1 VSERTNEPAGEATGE
16 ATIERATHDLDAVVR
31 QALAWRAAGRKV
43 ALATVARTWGSSPR
57 PAGSKLAVNDAA
69 EFVGSVSG
77 GCIEGAVIQEALE
90 VMAAG
95 ASRMLEF
102 GVSDETA
109 WEVGLACG
117 GRVEVFVEAV
127 APDRGGGVARGV
139 LEALLEARGA
149 HREVVLVTPLDGS
162 AHALVPIAPVE
173 GELAAA
179 VAQVARRDQAE
190 VVDIAGGPRL
200 LEPQLAPLRLIIVGA
215 VHVAQPLAEMAGLA
229 GFAVTIVDPRRAFAT
244 AARFPAQALVVRW
257 PDIAITELAPDA
269 RTAVVTLTHD
279 PKLDDPGLVAALA
292 SPAFYVGCLGSTK
305 THAARRT
312 RLGDAGLAAATLD
325 RLRGP
330 VGLRIGARTPPEI
343 AVSILAEI
351 VAALRGAA

>member
-1 VSERTNEPAGEATGE
+1 MV
-16 ATIERATHDLDAVVR
+16 H
-31 QALAWRAAGRKV
+31 QALAWRDAGRKV

-90 VMAAG
+90 VMATG
-95 ASRMLEF
+95 ASRVLEF

-117 GRVEVFVEAV
+117 GKVEVFVEAV
-127 APDRGGGVARGV
+127 APEVGRGITRGV
-139 LEALLEARGA
+139 LEELIEARHGK
-149 HREVVLVTPLDGS
+149 RPVVLVTPLDGS
-162 AHALVPIAPVE
+162 AHRLVPVAP
-173 GELAAA
+173 GESGDPVLADA

-190 VVDIAGGPRL
+190 VVDAAGGVFL
-200 LEPQLAPLRLIIVGA
+200 LEPHPAPLRLLIVGA
-215 VHVAQPLAEMAGLA
+215 VHVAQPLAQMAALA

-244 AARFPAQALVVRW
+244 AARFPGQALVVGW
-257 PDIAITELAPDA
+257 PDVAIAELLPDA

-279 PKLDDPGLVAALA
+279 PKLDDPALVAALG
-292 SPAFYVGCLGSTK
+292 SEAFYVGCLGSKK
-305 THAARRT
+305 THGARRV
-312 RLGDAGLAAATLD
+312 RLGEHGVGEAALD
-325 RLRGP
+325 RLHGP

-351 VAALRGAA
+351 VASLRGAG

>member
-1 VSERTNEPAGEATGE
+1 VSERTND
-16 ATIERATHDLDAVVR
+16 RATHDLDAVVR
-31 QALAWRAAGRKV
+31 QALAWRVAGRKV

-90 VMAAG
+90 VMATG
-95 ASRMLEF
+95 GSRVLAF

-117 GRVEVFVEAV
+117 GKVEVFVEAV
-127 APDRGGGVARGV
+127 APDAGGGVARAV
-139 LEALLEARGA
+139 LEALLDARTA
-149 HREVVLVTPLDGS
+149 HRQVVLVTPLDGS
-162 AHALVPIAPVE
+162 AHRLVPVATSAAEDGDDPV
-173 GELAAA
+173 A
-179 VAQVARRDQAE
+179 VAVAAVARRDQAE
-190 VVDIAGGPRL
+190 VIDAGGGPRL
-200 LEPQLAPLRLIIVGA
+200 FEPQLAPLRLIIVGA

-244 AARFPAQALVVRW
+244 AARFPEQALVVRW
-257 PDIAITELAPDA
+257 PDVAIAELAPDA
-269 RTAVVTLTHD
+269 RTAIVTLTHD
-279 PKLDDPGLVAALA
+279 PKLDDPALIAALA
-292 SPAFYVGCLGSTK
+292 TPAFYVGCLGSTK
-305 THAARRT
+305 THASRRV
-312 RLGDAGLAAATLD
+312 RLGGAGGQGVAAAALD

-343 AVSILAEI
+343 AVAILAEI
-351 VAALRGAA
+351 VATLRGAA